1 MTTDALNLELADE
14 LAEAEQQ
21 LLADLHAADRRL
33 AASVALGDGRAA
45 DLQAERD
52 QAAERLTALRAE
64 RQRRAEEAARLAA
77 EEAERQRQARERARR
92 EAAEAFDAA
101 CRALAELVDVGELR
115 QRVAAVLTA
124 GQVQE
129 AVALAAGGPYHGHDR
144 HAAEA
149 VFDWLAWLTSEAGIP
164 GAARPALAAR
174 PAWLWPVG
182 A

>member
-1 MTTDALNLELADE
+1 
-14 LAEAEQQ
+14 
-21 LLADLHAADRRL
+21 L

-115 QRVAAVLTA
+115 QRGAAVLTA

-129 AVALAAGGPYHGHDR
+129 AVALAAGGVRIRTVVAYMQSGAR
-144 HAAEA
+144 
-149 VFDWLAWLTSEAGIP
+149 SGGI
-164 GAARPALAAR
+164 GRR
-174 PAWLWPVG
+174 R
-182 A
+182 